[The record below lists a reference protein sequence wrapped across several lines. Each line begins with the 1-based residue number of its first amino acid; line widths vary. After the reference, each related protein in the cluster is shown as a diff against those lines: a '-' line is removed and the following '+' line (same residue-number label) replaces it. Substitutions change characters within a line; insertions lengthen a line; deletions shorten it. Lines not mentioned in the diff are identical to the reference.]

1 LNSMNTSTIQPIL
14 VIVSAPSG
22 TGKTTLCDRLL
33 VEIPDMVY
41 SVSCTTRLPRGEEID
56 GEDYH
61 FLTETD
67 FKARIEQGAFL
78 EYAVVHGHYYGTLR
92 ESVAGALQ
100 DGESVLMDIDV
111 QGAAQIRA
119 ALEAAGPEDPIGGHW
134 TDIFISPPSIEA
146 LRERLEG
153 RGEDAPEVIE
163 ARLENAGAE
172 MARAG
177 EYRHLVINDYLE
189 AAYRCLHEIVVCE
202 AGGDT

>member
-1 LNSMNTSTIQPIL
+1 MNTSTIQPIL

-92 ESVAGALQ
+92 ESVAGA
-100 DGESVLMDIDV
+100 
-111 QGAAQIRA
+111 
-119 ALEAAGPEDPIGGHW
+119 
-134 TDIFISPPSIEA
+134 
-146 LRERLEG
+146 
-153 RGEDAPEVIE
+153 
-163 ARLENAGAE
+163 
-172 MARAG
+172 
-177 EYRHLVINDYLE
+177 
-189 AAYRCLHEIVVCE
+189 
-202 AGGDT
+202 